1 MAQQGLCTVDV
12 LDPEDPRCA
21 RVVFSGK
28 VALVENNTE
37 EFKFAQAALFERHPA
52 MSSWPDDHS
61 WHIQKLQNF
70 DEIWLIDIYGGG
82 INQLSCMHL

>member
-21 RVVFSGK
+21 RVVFAGK

-37 EFKFAQAALFERHPA
+37 EFKFAQAALFERHPT

-82 INQLSCMHL
+82 INQLSCMHQ